1 MPAITP
7 LGAEELPGTA
17 PGLARLLIDSVDGG
31 ASVGFFAPLDFTTAL
46 RWWLALETPLRDGS
60 ALVWLAWQ
68 EHRIVGTIGLR
79 LTGYPTGRHRA
90 EVSKLLV
97 HRDVRGQGLGRAL
110 LAHVEREALARE
122 LTLLFL
128 DTETGSVADGLY
140 RRGGWTPAG
149 AIPGFAHSPGG
160 PLRPTT
166 IFYKHLA

>member
-7 LGAEELPGTA
+7 LDAEELPETA

-46 RWWLALETPLRDGS
+46 RWWLALEAPLRDGS
-60 ALVWLAWQ
+60 ARIWLARQ
-68 EHRIVGTIGLR
+68 EDRVVGTIGLR

-97 HRDVRGQGLGRAL
+97 HRDVRGQGLGRTL
-110 LAHVEREALARE
+110 LAHAEREALAQE

-128 DTETGSVADGLY
+128 DTETGSVAENLY
-140 RRGGWTPAG
+140 RRSGWTPVG
-149 AIPGFAHSPGG
+149 TIPDFAHDPRGALS
-160 PLRPTT
+160 PTT
-166 IFYKHLA
+166 IFYKHLV